1 MRQIKEHA
9 ETRRDQSDAE
19 EAGVDQTESFKRQGS
34 DHRRECPQE
43 WNELTGSIIAAAME
57 VHSALGPGLLERL
70 YERALCHELTLR
82 KINHARQVPVRVS
95 YKGLE
100 LGEQL
105 VDMVVGGLVIVELKS
120 VDRVHDTHL
129 AQMLSYMRSM
139 RVPLGLLIN
148 FNVARLKDGIYRRV
162 HSPSTPIPNDLLDNV
177 SSPLRSSDSSASSA
191 FSSSC

>member
-1 MRQIKEHA
+1 MERI
-9 ETRRDQSDAE
+9 
-19 EAGVDQTESFKRQGS
+19 ESSPKRTVGEG
-34 DHRRECPQE
+34 RECPPE
-43 WNELTGSIIAAAME
+43 WNALTHSIIAAAME

-70 YERALCHELTLR
+70 YEQALCHELTLR
-82 KINHARQVPVRVS
+82 RINHARQVPVRVG

-100 LGEQL
+100 LGEQV

-148 FNVARLKDGIYRRV
+148 FNVARLKDGLYRRV
-162 HSPSTPIPNDLLDNV
+162 LAMTTPIPHAFLDNV
-177 SSPLRSSDSSASSA
+177 SSSLRSSDSSASSA
-191 FSSSC
+191 FSSPC